1 MAKGRIKRFIPTKV
15 GGYDIGT
22 IVIAGLTKNIEERLL
37 SPIIGNGT
45 IVSGAIK
52 IGIGLFLPKVAG
64 SGKYARAIALGFGID
79 GIDDIISGFLGSGM
93 PSGGIQAI

>member
-1 MAKGRIKRFIPTKV
+1 MGKKKRKWSVPTKV

-22 IVIAGLTKNIEERLL
+22 IFIAGMAKNIEERLL
-37 SPIIGNGT
+37 SPIIGDGT

-64 SGKYARAIALGFGID
+64 TGKISRAVALGFGID
-79 GIDDIISGFLGSGM
+79 GVDDIIVGFLGGGM